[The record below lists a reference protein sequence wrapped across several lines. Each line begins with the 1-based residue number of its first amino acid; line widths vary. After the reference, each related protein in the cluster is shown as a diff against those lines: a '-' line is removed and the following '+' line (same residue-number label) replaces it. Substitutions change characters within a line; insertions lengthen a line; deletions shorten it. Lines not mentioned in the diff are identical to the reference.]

1 MLLTES
7 VKIMVSLEQSRD
19 CRIQK
24 GKSVGMQE
32 TPSEQLTQ
40 ALIKVATH
48 ADKKAYAY
56 LFSYFAPKIKRFGIK
71 QFGSEAMA
79 MELVQDTMT
88 SVWRKAKLYH
98 HDKGAA
104 TTWVYTIMRN
114 ASFDALR
121 KIKSNREDNLS
132 EDIWPL
138 FHDEQVCEKSFK
150 DHLQSNQLQEKIR
163 NLPAPQRDV
172 VVGVYF
178 EDMTQE
184 QLAQHLD
191 IPVGTVKSRLRLAL
205 KKLKVEL
212 GEHHD

>member
-1 MLLTES
+1 
-7 VKIMVSLEQSRD
+7 MVSLEQSRD
-19 CRIQK
+19 CRTKK
-24 GKSVGMQE
+24 GINQGMQE

-40 ALIKVATH
+40 ALVKVAND

-98 HDKGAA
+98 QDKGAA

-121 KIKSNREDNLS
+121 KVKSNREDNLS
-132 EDIWPL
+132 EEIWPL

-150 DHLQSNQLQEKIR
+150 DHLQTNQLKEKIK
-163 NLPAPQRDV
+163 NLPAAQRDV

-184 QLAQHLD
+184 QLAHHLG

-212 GEHHD
+212 GEQHD